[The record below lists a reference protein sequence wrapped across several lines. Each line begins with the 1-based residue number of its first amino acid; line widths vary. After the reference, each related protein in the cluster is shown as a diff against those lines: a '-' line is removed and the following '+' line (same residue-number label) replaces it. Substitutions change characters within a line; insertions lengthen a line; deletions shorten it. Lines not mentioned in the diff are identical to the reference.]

1 MLLVSE
7 GTAQERPASVSPPA
21 QRPAYVQRPE
31 SELLLFDLRLGQT
44 MLVEGLP
51 AYQVVGGILAPL
63 GEICR
68 ALDFAIQVDVT
79 AGTAD
84 GFFISENRRF
94 SLDTVGRR
102 VTVEGKDLRFDPAR
116 IEVHQDDIY
125 VDTQLLSEWFP
136 MDLTAQFSTLLL
148 TIRPREPLPVQ
159 KRQERERR
167 AFKELASLG
176 YQGPQYPLVSNPYR
190 FLDYPFIDQTLRA
203 NVARVDGSSNNS
215 LQYSTFAT
223 GDLLY
228 HEASFYLF
236 GDQHGVTDARG
247 SLARRDPG
255 AGLLGPLRAREY
267 AAGDVLDPGLEAVSL
282 PRSGPGL
289 LLSNFPLQRQTQA
302 DRHTFRGDLP
312 QGWEVELYRNGALL
326 GFQQFRPDGRY
337 EFDNVELVFGLNVF
351 RLVFYG
357 PQGQRREESSRVNLA
372 ESLTPAGQLYYRL
385 VGNDPK
391 DATRRGQLDLDFG
404 VSRRFSISADLASVE
419 INSVRHD
426 YGRAGVRG
434 YSDLLFADAEVVAD
448 RQGGTLET
456 AGVQTRLGGI
466 GLSLRHS
473 QLQNDFQ
480 SETFRPLYGLIRS
493 RTSLRLDA
501 TIPSGPL
508 PSIPVTIDFSRDLLT
523 SGQQVDHLSA
533 RLSSFYR
540 GLAVSNFIDWTFS
553 SGNPRPVEPTALGDF
568 LVSKFL
574 RTYGLRGEVIYDLQP
589 KRDISSVALTAERI
603 LPGFFVQAGISRAIQ
618 AHQTHYLATATRTQ
632 GPFGVG
638 INVDYARPGGFTL
651 ALLLNVSLARDP
663 RSGQWRSQARS
674 LAGLGAVSPA
684 VFLDANGNS
693 VRDPGEKPME
703 GVGFFANRA
712 STEAKTSSDGSAL
725 VTGLPPYQEVDVG
738 VSAATLEDPLAIPER
753 PGVRFVPRPG
763 RVNEVDFP
771 ILISGEITG
780 TVRMRRSPET
790 REASGVVVQL
800 VDDRG
805 KVAKEVRTAYDGFYD
820 LTLIVPGRYEIRVS
834 PEQAVRL
841 KLQAPD
847 PRRVTIEPSGTI
859 LDGIDLLLTAAE

>member
-419 INSVRHD
+419 PDDSVDQDCDGADAVNPDRDGDGVPRPLDCDDANRAIRPGAREIRGNRVDEDCNGIAEPFVRIGSPISNSISVFSTYTRFRSLTVRRVPRGARVELRCRGTGCPRKLRRVRARVRK
-426 YGRAGVRG
+426 GRASFTKRIRAAHLRRGATVEIRITRREAIGKVVR
-434 YSDLLFADAEVVAD
+434 
-448 RQGGTLET
+448 
-456 AGVQTRLGGI
+456 
-466 GLSLRHS
+466 
-473 QLQNDFQ
+473 
-480 SETFRPLYGLIRS
+480 FRIRS
-493 RTSLRLDA
+493 RALPTSSTLCL
-501 TIPSGPL
+501 
-508 PSIPVTIDFSRDLLT
+508 
-523 SGQQVDHLSA
+523 
-533 RLSSFYR
+533 
-540 GLAVSNFIDWTFS
+540 
-553 SGNPRPVEPTALGDF
+553 
-568 LVSKFL
+568 
-574 RTYGLRGEVIYDLQP
+574 
-589 KRDISSVALTAERI
+589 
-603 LPGFFVQAGISRAIQ
+603 
-618 AHQTHYLATATRTQ
+618 
-632 GPFGVG
+632 
-638 INVDYARPGGFTL
+638 RPG
-651 ALLLNVSLARDP
+651 AKRP
-663 RSGQWRSQARS
+663 R
-674 LAGLGAVSPA
+674 
-684 VFLDANGNS
+684 
-693 VRDPGEKPME
+693 EC
-703 GVGFFANRA
+703 
-712 STEAKTSSDGSAL
+712 
-725 VTGLPPYQEVDVG
+725 
-738 VSAATLEDPLAIPER
+738 
-753 PGVRFVPRPG
+753 
-763 RVNEVDFP
+763 
-771 ILISGEITG
+771 
-780 TVRMRRSPET
+780 
-790 REASGVVVQL
+790 
-800 VDDRG
+800 
-805 KVAKEVRTAYDGFYD
+805 
-820 LTLIVPGRYEIRVS
+820 
-834 PEQAVRL
+834 
-841 KLQAPD
+841 
-847 PRRVTIEPSGTI
+847 
-859 LDGIDLLLTAAE
+859 